1 MENNETWKTE
11 SFERQP
17 STPSRETD
25 GPSSMSG
32 DFSSGLGTGLGIA
45 LGILGATWLFTRLA
59 K

>member
-1 MENNETWKTE
+1 MQEPETWKNETM
-11 SFERQP
+11 P
-17 STPSRETD
+17 RETAREND
-25 GPSSMSG
+25 SPSNMSG

>member
-1 MENNETWKTE
+1 MQEPESWKNETLPREPAQQKD
-11 SFERQP
+11 SP
-17 STPSRETD
+17 SN
-25 GPSSMSG
+25 MSG